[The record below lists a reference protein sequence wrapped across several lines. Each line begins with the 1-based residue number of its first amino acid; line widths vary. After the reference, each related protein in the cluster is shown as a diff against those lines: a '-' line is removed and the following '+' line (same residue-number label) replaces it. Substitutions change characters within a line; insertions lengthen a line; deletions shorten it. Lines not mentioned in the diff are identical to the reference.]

1 MHALF
6 VLFVIGSNEP
16 TSYKLSVSYDL
27 FFATLI
33 STAQR
38 FGCFVVLFVA
48 AAAAAASVAADD
60 TFAKRLKW
68 LFLFLLS
75 IPLHQN

>member
-38 FGCFVVLFVA
+38 FGFFVVLFV
-48 AAAAAASVAADD
+48 AAAAASVAADD